1 MAKKNNSDI
10 SEREKNIFK
19 ALDVSNSDQV
29 SAKVLIDRL
38 EQMGILQDD
47 RRIAPVINELNNMS
61 SRSFPSVF
69 KNSVA
74 LFVPVS
80 ISLNVRFKAI

>member
-19 ALDVSNSDQV
+19 ALDVSNSNQV

-47 RRIAPVINELNNMS
+47 RRIAPVIHELNNIS
-61 SRSFPSVF
+61 SR
-69 KNSVA
+69 A
-74 LFVPVS
+74 S
-80 ISLNVRFKAI
+80 IGIQEFCED